1 MLVITE
7 QEEKALQKFDGGYN
21 CAQTVLSAFAD
32 TLDGDG
38 DWAKKIAEGFGEE
51 VGRLRSTCGVAT
63 GSFMVLGLLVS
74 EKHSTDGK
82 GKELIYKLLRR
93 FSNSFTDEYGAI
105 DCKSITK
112 CDLNTE
118 EGRKKAIETKVFDK
132 VCKNCVLSSIRI
144 VKELRKE
151 I

>member
-1 MLVITE
+1 MTLE
-7 QEEKALQKFDGGYN
+7 EEKALKEFDGGYN

-38 DWAKKIAEGFGEE
+38 DWARKIAEGFGDE
-51 VGRLRSTCGVAT
+51 VGKLRSTCGAAT

-74 EKHSTDGK
+74 EKHATNAK
-82 GKELIYKLLRR
+82 GKEIIYKLLRK

-112 CDLNTE
+112 CDLNTI
-118 EGRKKAIETKVFDK
+118 EGRKKAMETHVFDK
-132 VCKNCVLSSIRI
+132 VCKKCMLSAIKI
-144 VKELRKE
+144 VNELKSD